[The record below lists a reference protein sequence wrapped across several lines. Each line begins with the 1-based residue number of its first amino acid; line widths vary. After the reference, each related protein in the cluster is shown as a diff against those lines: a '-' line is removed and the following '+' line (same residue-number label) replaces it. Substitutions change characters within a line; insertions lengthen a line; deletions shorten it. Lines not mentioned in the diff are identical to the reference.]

1 MVKRSEITI
10 ADTTIPIYSANTLVV
25 GSGAASLNC
34 ADHLYTYGMRDLL
47 VATERFGGGASNL
60 SGSDKQTYYK
70 LSLAASEPDSVYE
83 MAKTLFNGGA
93 MHGDIAL
100 VEATLSAQEFY
111 HLVAIGVEFP
121 HNLYGG
127 FTGYRTDHD
136 PRQRATSAGPRTSNQ
151 MVKCL
156 AERIQTKGIPIL
168 DHHEVVALLTQDTGG
183 ERRVL
188 GALAINKEEAESDN
202 LGLVLFNCENII
214 LGVGGPGGIYQTSVY
229 PEGQIGSI
237 GVALEIGA
245 IALNLTESQY
255 GLSSV
260 KFRWNVSGTYQ
271 QVIPNYFS
279 TNQNGSDRHNFLNK
293 YFPTMGKLASDIFL
307 KGYQWPFDA
316 RKVMDY
322 GSSLI
327 DILVHQERG
336 MFGRRVFMDFTQNPQ
351 PGDGLG
357 EFRFEDLEPE
367 AYKYLENSGVLFGT
381 PIQRL
386 EKMNPPAVEL
396 YRSQNIDIVKEPLE
410 VAVCSQHNNGG
421 LKGNI
426 WWESNVRHLF
436 PVGEVNGTHGVYRPG
451 GASLNSGQVGGLR
464 AAQYIRA
471 RYNHGIPDVDRF
483 VEAVRQQVE
492 KKVYR
497 CKDLSER
504 NDSHPR
510 TVEDVRSEIQTRMT
524 HAGSHIREHGRTVEG
539 LKKGYELWE
548 QMKNG
553 LTVRR
558 KAEILEALQNEMLC
572 LTHLAFL
579 EAIREYLEAGG
590 GSRGSY
596 LVMDAS
602 GIPVCDLL
610 GDEWRFKPENP
621 EFRNKICE
629 QQLQQDGTFR
639 LQWVPVRPVP
649 RDDFWFENVWREYR
663 EGKIFDQQSQD

>member
-1 MVKRSEITI
+1 METMFEKSEAII
-10 ADTTIPIYSANTLVV
+10 SGIKIPVYSVNTLVV

-34 ADHLYTYGMRDLL
+34 ADHLYTYGVKDLL
-47 VATERFGGGASNL
+47 IATERFGGGASNL

-100 VEATLSAQEFY
+100 IEATLSAQEFY
-111 HLVAIGVEFP
+111 HLVSIGVEFP
-121 HNLYGG
+121 HNVYGG
-127 FTGYRTDHD
+127 FTGYKTDHD

-151 MVKCL
+151 MVQRL
-156 AERIQTKGIPIL
+156 AEQIRMKGIPIL
-168 DHHEVVALLTQDTGG
+168 DLHEVIALLTDGRD
-183 ERRVL
+183 EEKKVV
-188 GALAINKEEAESDN
+188 GAIAINKQEMENDN
-202 LGLVLFNCENII
+202 FGLVLFNCENII
-214 LGVGGPGGIYQTSVY
+214 WGVGGPGGIYQTSAY

-237 GVALEIGA
+237 GVTLEIGA
-245 IALNLTESQY
+245 IAQNLTESQY
-255 GLSSV
+255 GLSSI

-279 TNQNGSDRHNFLNK
+279 TDQNGTGRCNFLNK
-293 YFPTMGKLASDIFL
+293 YFPTMGKLATDIFL

-316 RKVMDY
+316 RKVTNY

-327 DILVHQERG
+327 DILVYQERV

-367 AYKYLENSGVLFGT
+367 AYRYLQNSGALFGT

-386 EKMNPPAVEL
+386 EKMNPLAIEL
-396 YRSQNIDIVKEPLE
+396 YRSQNIDITEEPLE

-426 WWESNVRHLF
+426 WWESNVKHLF
-436 PVGEVNGTHGVYRPG
+436 PIGEVNGAHGVYRPG

-464 AAQYIRA
+464 AAQYIHA
-471 RYNHGIPDVDRF
+471 RYNHGIPSLEKF
-483 VEAVRQQVE
+483 IETVRQQVE
-492 KKVYR
+492 KKVYH
-497 CKDLSER
+497 CQDLLKR
-504 NDSHPR
+504 IDS
-510 TVEDVRSEIQTRMT
+510 RSREGEEIRAEIQARMT
-524 HAGSHIREHGRTVEG
+524 VAGSHIREYGRVMEE
-539 LKKGYELWE
+539 LKKGYQLWE
-548 QMKNG
+548 RMKKG
-553 LTVRR
+553 VTIQ
-558 KAEILEALQNEMLC
+558 KKDEILGALQNEMLC
-572 LTHLAFL
+572 LTHLAYL

-596 LVMDAS
+596 LVMDPN
-602 GIPVCDLL
+602 GIPVCDRL
-610 GDEWRFKPENP
+610 GGEWRFKPENP

-629 QQLQQDGTFR
+629 LQVQEDGSFK
-639 LQWVPVRPVP
+639 LQWVTVRPIP
-649 RDDFWFENVWREYR
+649 ENDFWFENVWRDYR
-663 EGKIFDQQSQD
+663 EGKIFG